1 MQFFLDQIRYK
12 DVCQPVILS
21 IRKNTI
27 FVNNKLFPLYSIK
40 SVFMSQNVLFFSVG
54 VPIESEIVFCGEQ
67 ETIQVVFNT
76 VYGLCCGSSNYLNNI
91 KSTYE

>member
-1 MQFFLDQIRYK
+1 
-12 DVCQPVILS
+12 
-21 IRKNTI
+21 
-27 FVNNKLFPLYSIK
+27 
-40 SVFMSQNVLFFSVG
+40 MSQNVLFFSVG